1 VGPSIGTPEI
11 AYSSGKALNPLSL
24 RSHLRRSGNNES
36 TKSLPGYQPRY
47 IKDGI
52 VISVIDEETLSSYR
66 WSMAVIVGMVS
77 QKGGVGKSTLSR
89 LVAREYALAGWT
101 VKIADLDV
109 SQGTSFNWQSRRLQ
123 AGIEPVIPVER
134 FGTVEQALKTG
145 SHYDLLILDGPPHST
160 VGTLKIAAAS
170 LLTILPTGLSLDDL
184 EPSVLLA
191 HELRKREIKAAK
203 IAFALSRVG
212 ESESEIAEA
221 RDYITQAGYRVLAG
235 SLPEKTAYRRA
246 SDEGRSLTE
255 TRFPSLNR
263 RSDELAQGIV
273 DLITQM
279 QKGMAA

>member
-1 VGPSIGTPEI
+1 M
-11 AYSSGKALNPLSL
+11 
-24 RSHLRRSGNNES
+24 
-36 TKSLPGYQPRY
+36 
-47 IKDGI
+47 
-52 VISVIDEETLSSYR
+52 DEETLSFYCLI
-66 WSMAVIVGMVS
+66 MAVVIGMVS

-123 AGIEPVIPVER
+123 AGIEPIIPVER

-145 SHYDLLILDGPPHST
+145 THYDLLILDGPPHST
-160 VGTLKIAAAS
+160 AGTLKIAAAS

-191 HELRKREIKAAK
+191 HELRKREIEAEK

-212 ESESEIAEA
+212 DSESEIHEA
-221 RDYITQAGYRVLAG
+221 REYIAEAGYRVLAG

-255 TRFPSLNR
+255 TRFASLNK

-273 DLITQM
+273 DLVTQM
-279 QKGMAA
+279 QKGKAA

>member
-1 VGPSIGTPEI
+1 
-11 AYSSGKALNPLSL
+11 
-24 RSHLRRSGNNES
+24 
-36 TKSLPGYQPRY
+36 
-47 IKDGI
+47 
-52 VISVIDEETLSSYR
+52 
-66 WSMAVIVGMVS
+66 MAVIVGMVS

-123 AGIEPVIPVER
+123 AGIEPAIPVER
-134 FGTVEQALKTG
+134 FGTVEQALKIG

-160 VGTLKIAAAS
+160 AGTLKIAAAS

-212 ESESEIAEA
+212 DSEIGDRGGPRATSPRPATVSWPAACPRRPLTGALRTKAA
-221 RDYITQAGYRVLAG
+221 RSPRPVSLSEQA
-235 SLPEKTAYRRA
+235 
-246 SDEGRSLTE
+246 
-255 TRFPSLNR
+255 
-263 RSDELAQGIV
+263 
-273 DLITQM
+273 
-279 QKGMAA
+279 

>member
-1 VGPSIGTPEI
+1 M
-11 AYSSGKALNPLSL
+11 
-24 RSHLRRSGNNES
+24 
-36 TKSLPGYQPRY
+36 
-47 IKDGI
+47 
-52 VISVIDEETLSSYR
+52 DEETLSFYCLI
-66 WSMAVIVGMVS
+66 MAVVIGMVS

-123 AGIEPVIPVER
+123 AG
-134 FGTVEQALKTG
+134 T
-145 SHYDLLILDGPPHST
+145 HYDLLILDGPPHST
-160 VGTLKIAAAS
+160 AGTLKIAAAS

-191 HELRKREIKAAK
+191 HELRKREIEAEK

-212 ESESEIAEA
+212 DSESEIHEA
-221 RDYITQAGYRVLAG
+221 REYIAEAGYRVLAG

-255 TRFPSLNR
+255 TRFASLNK

-273 DLITQM
+273 DLVTQM
-279 QKGMAA
+279 QKGKAA

>member
-1 VGPSIGTPEI
+1 MSFH
-11 AYSSGKALNPLSL
+11 LL
-24 RSHLRRSGNNES
+24 RSRNNES
-36 TKSLPGYQPRY
+36 TKSSPGYRHRY
-47 IKDGI
+47 IKNAI

-66 WSMAVIVGMVS
+66 RSMAVIVGMVS

-160 VGTLKIAAAS
+160 AGTLKIAAAS

-212 ESESEIAEA
+212 ESESEIEEA
-221 RDYITQAGYRVLAG
+221 REYITEAGYRVLAAQ
-235 SLPEKTAYRRA
+235 TAQLQSSCRLSPRVQGLCFAAGNQHARPPTRR
-246 SDEGRSLTE
+246 
-255 TRFPSLNR
+255 F
-263 RSDELAQGIV
+263 QGFARTARIKSE
-273 DLITQM
+273 IT
-279 QKGMAA
+279 K